1 MYDSLRP
8 DIASLIKL
16 RRRLAILEKVIFASL
31 VLLLI
36 LTPLPYG
43 TVENWSVTVW
53 ELWVFL
59 TVLLWGVKVVKEGQ
73 LKLSANPLIWPL
85 LGLLLVAVVQILPV
99 VSVGGRRSLSYDS
112 YATLQ
117 AAIKLL
123 AMIFFFLLFTT
134 FVSTDESR
142 YLVLN
147 VVIALAFFIA
157 IIGIGQSY
165 VGKVLWQR
173 GTFGPFVNRNHFA
186 GFLEMGLGLAA
197 ALVVGKTVSRERLAI
212 YLCILLVLV
221 TGVVLS
227 ASRGGNLAL
236 AAEMIFLALVAWP
249 ARAASRQRRLGAL
262 WRVIAA
268 AVLFV
273 VMVVGAMFFTGS
285 DELVQNLSQLRKET
299 QTETPA
305 SERFSR
311 HLIWRAT
318 AQMIKDHPLWGVGLG
333 AYPLAYTRYDPSS
346 GMQRVEQS
354 HNDYLQ
360 IVADAGLVGGLLALG
375 FLLLLFGRG
384 FAAAQTR
391 DRRHRAIVLGA
402 LTGCFAIAV
411 HSFVDFNLQVTA
423 NAQLFLALASLATS
437 ERRKG
442 APPPAYSFQA

>member
-1 MYDSLRP
+1 M
-8 DIASLIKL
+8 
-16 RRRLAILEKVIFASL
+16 AILEKVIFASL
-31 VLLLI
+31 ILLLI

-59 TVLLWGVKVVKEGQ
+59 TVLLWGVKVAKEGQ
-73 LKLSANPLIWPL
+73 LKLSANPLVWPL
-85 LGLLLVAVVQILPV
+85 LGLLLVAVVQMLPL
-99 VSVGGRRSLSYDS
+99 VSVGERRTLSYDS

-123 AMIFFFLLFTT
+123 AMILFFLLFAT
-134 FVSTDESR
+134 FVSTEERCS
-142 YLVLN
+142 LVLN
-147 VVIALAFFIA
+147 VVIALAFSIA

-197 ALVVGKTVSRERLAI
+197 AQVVGQTVHREKVAI
-212 YLCILLVLV
+212 YLCIMLVLV
-221 TGVVLS
+221 TAVVLS

-249 ARAASRQRRLGAL
+249 ARAASQQRRLGAL

-273 VMVVGAMFFTGS
+273 VMVVGAMLFTGS
-285 DELVQNLSQLRKET
+285 DELVQNLSQLQKET

-318 AQMIKDHPLWGVGLG
+318 AQMIQDHPLLGVGLG

-360 IVADAGLVGGLLALG
+360 IVADAGLVGGLLALS
-375 FLLLLFGRG
+375 FLLLLFSRG
-384 FAAAQTR
+384 FAAAQTQNR
-391 DRRHRAIVLGA
+391 HHRAIVLGA
-402 LTGCFAIAV
+402 LAGCFAIAV
-411 HSFVDFNLQVTA
+411 HSFVDFDLQVTA

-437 ERRKG
+437 QREKG
-442 APPPAYSFQA
+442 APPAYSFQA

>member
-8 DIASLIKL
+8 DIASVIKL
-16 RRRLAILEKVIFASL
+16 KRRLAILEKVIFASL

-236 AAEMIFLALVAWP
+236 AAEIVFLALVAWP
-249 ARAASRQRRLGAL
+249 ARAASQQRRLGAL

-268 AVLFV
+268 AALFV
-273 VMVVGAMFFTGS
+273 VMVVGAIFFTGS
-285 DELVQNLSQLRKET
+285 DELVQNLSQLQKET
-299 QTETPA
+299 QTEAPA

-311 HLIWRAT
+311 RLIWRAT

-360 IVADAGLVGGLLALG
+360 IVADAGLVGGLLALS
-375 FLLLLFGRG
+375 FLLLLFSRG
-384 FAAAQTR
+384 FAAAQTG
-391 DRRHRAIVLGA
+391 DRRHRVMVLGA

-437 ERRKG
+437 QRQKG